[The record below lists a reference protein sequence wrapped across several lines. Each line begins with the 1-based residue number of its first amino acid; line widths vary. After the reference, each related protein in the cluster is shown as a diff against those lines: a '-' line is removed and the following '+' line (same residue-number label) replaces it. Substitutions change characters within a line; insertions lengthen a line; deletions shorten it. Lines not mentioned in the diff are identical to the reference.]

1 MWRDSR
7 KMIKVDI
14 HTHII
19 PDNLPDFTKKFGY
32 EGFVRL
38 DKKSET
44 EADMILFDENFR
56 TISCNCWNPQ
66 TRLLEMTNSDI
77 DVQVISPIPIMFS
90 YWADPK
96 DALEQSRLI
105 NDFIS
110 NVCQKYPKRFV
121 GLGTIPLQSINYSLK
136 ELERCK
142 NELNLKGIEIGSNIN
157 DQNLNEE
164 QFLDIFAA
172 CEDLSMSVF
181 IHPWQ
186 MMGMSKMKKYWLPW
200 LVGMPA
206 ETTRAICSM
215 IFGGVFDKFP
225 NLRVAFAHGGG
236 NFHYTLGRIE
246 QGFIQRPDLCAVNNS
261 NNPREYI
268 DKFYI
273 DSLVHSTDSLKFLID
288 NVGAKQI
295 ALGTDYPFPL
305 GETTPGEI
313 IDGLKSITE
322 EDKGRLFHGTAFE
335 WLNLD
340 KNQFI

>member
-1 MWRDSR
+1 ML
-7 KMIKVDI
+7 KVDI

-38 DKKSET
+38 DKKNESEG
-44 EADMILFDENFR
+44 DMILFNENFR
-56 TISCNCWNPQ
+56 TINCNCWNPKV
-66 TRLLEMTNSDI
+66 RLNEMEKTDI
-77 DVQVISPIPIMFS
+77 DLQVISPIPIMFS
-90 YWADPK
+90 YWADAK
-96 DALEQSRLI
+96 DALEQSQLI

-110 NVCQKYPKRFV
+110 DVCIKHPKRFV
-121 GLGTIPLQSINYSLK
+121 GLGTIPMQSIDYSIK

-142 NELNLKGIEIGSNIN
+142 NDLNLKGIEIGTNIN

-164 QFLDIFAA
+164 QFFDIFAA
-172 CEDLSMSVF
+172 CEELSMSIF

-225 NLRVAFAHGGG
+225 KLRVAFAHGGG

-246 QGFIQRPDLCAVNNS
+246 QGFLQRPDICAVDNT
-261 NNPREYI
+261 NNPRKYI

-273 DSLVHSTDSLKFLID
+273 DSLVHSSDSLNFFID
-288 NVGAKQI
+288 TVGPSQI
-295 ALGTDYPFPL
+295 ALGTDYPIPL
-305 GETTPGEI
+305 GETTPGNI
-313 IDGLKSITE
+313 IDTLESITKK
-322 EDKGRLFHGTAFE
+322 DKERLFHGTALE

>member
-1 MWRDSR
+1 ML
-7 KMIKVDI
+7 KIDI

-19 PDNLPDFTKKFGY
+19 PNNIPDFSQKFGY
-32 EGFVRL
+32 EGFVKLNHRNQ
-38 DKKSET
+38 S
-44 EADMILFDENFR
+44 EADMMLFDENFR
-56 TISCNCWNPQ
+56 TIQCNCWDPN
-66 TRLLEMTNSDI
+66 TRIDEMKNDNI

-96 DALEQSRLI
+96 DTLEQSRFI

-110 NVCQKYPKRFV
+110 EVCIKYPKKFI
-121 GLGTIPLQSINYSLK
+121 GLGTIPMQSTNYAIK

-142 NELNLKGIEIGSNIN
+142 NNLNIQGIEIGTNIN
-157 DQNLNEE
+157 DKNLDDES
-164 QFLDIFAA
+164 FYDIFAA
-172 CEDLSMSVF
+172 CEDLSMAIF

-215 IFGGVFDKFP
+215 IFGGIFDKFP
-225 NLRVAFAHGGG
+225 RLRIAFAHGGG

-246 QGFIQRPDLCAVNNS
+246 QGFLQRPDLCAIDNS
-261 NNPREYI
+261 QNPINYI

-273 DSLVHSTDSLKFLID
+273 DSLVHSTDSLQFLI
-288 NVGAKQI
+288 NQISVKQI

-305 GETTPGEI
+305 GETIPGNI
-313 IDGLKSITE
+313 ISKLKSISKK
-322 EDKGRLFHGTAFE
+322 DKERLFHGTALE
-335 WLNLD
+335 WLNLE
-340 KNQFI
+340 KKQFI

>member
-1 MWRDSR
+1 ML
-7 KMIKVDI
+7 KIDI

-38 DKKSET
+38 EKKNKSE
-44 EADMILFDENFR
+44 ANMILFNENFR
-56 TISCNCWNPQ
+56 TIQCNCWDPQ
-66 TRLLEMTNSDI
+66 QRITEMNNSDI
-77 DVQVISPIPIMFS
+77 NVQVISPIPIMFS
-90 YWADPK
+90 YWADAK
-96 DALEQSRLI
+96 DALVQSQMI

-110 NVCQKYPKRFV
+110 DICTKYPRRFI
-121 GLGTIPLQSINYSLK
+121 GLGTIPMQSINYSLK

-142 NELNLKGIEIGSNIN
+142 NELNLRGIEIGSNIN
-157 DQNLNEE
+157 DLNLNEKR
-164 QFLDIFAA
+164 FFDIFEA
-172 CEDLSMSVF
+172 CQDLSLSLF

-225 NLRVAFAHGGG
+225 KLRVAFAHGGG

-246 QGFIQRPDLCAVNNS
+246 QGFLQRPDLCTVDNK
-261 NNPREYI
+261 NNPKNYI
-268 DKFYI
+268 NKFYV
-273 DSLVHSTDSLKFLID
+273 DSLVHNPDSLNFLLD
-288 NVGAKQI
+288 KVGANQI

-305 GETTPGEI
+305 GETIPGDTI
-313 IDGLKSITE
+313 GKLKSISK
-322 EDKGRLFHGTAFE
+322 EDRERLFHGTALE
-335 WLNLD
+335 WLDLD
-340 KNQFI
+340 KKLFI

>member
-1 MWRDSR
+1 MF
-7 KMIKVDI
+7 KVDI

-19 PDNLPDFTKKFGY
+19 PNDIPDFSKKFGY
-32 EGFVRL
+32 EGFVKL
-38 DKKSET
+38 NHKNESE
-44 EADMILFDENFR
+44 ANMMLFNENFR
-56 TISCNCWNPQ
+56 TIHCNCWNPE
-66 TRLLEMTNSDI
+66 TRVKEMMENDVN
-77 DVQVISPIPIMFS
+77 VQVISPIPIMFS

-96 DALEQSRLI
+96 DTLEQSRFI

-110 NVCQKYPKRFV
+110 EVCIKYPKRFI
-121 GLGTIPLQSINYSLK
+121 GLATIPMQSTNHAIE

-142 NELNLKGIEIGSNIN
+142 NDLNIQGVEIGTNVN
-157 DQNLNEE
+157 DKNLDDEL
-164 QFLDIFAA
+164 FYDIFSA
-172 CEDLSMSVF
+172 CQDLSMAVF

-215 IFGGVFDKFP
+215 IFGGIFDKFP
-225 NLRVAFAHGGG
+225 ELRVAFAHGGG

-246 QGFIQRPDLCAVNNS
+246 QGFLQRPDLCAIENQ
-261 NNPREYI
+261 NNPKKYI

-273 DSLVHSTDSLKFLID
+273 DSLVHSAHSLQFLI
-288 NVGAKQI
+288 NQIGAKQI

-305 GETTPGEI
+305 GETIPG
-313 IDGLKSITE
+313 DVVSKLKSISKVDE
-322 EDKGRLFHGTAFE
+322 ERLLHGTALE

-340 KNQFI
+340 KKQFV

>member
-1 MWRDSR
+1 ML
-7 KMIKVDI
+7 KIDI

-32 EGFVRL
+32 EGFVKL
-38 DKKSET
+38 EKKNES
-44 EADMILFDENFR
+44 EADMVLFNENFR
-56 TISCNCWNPQ
+56 TIQCNCWDPKK
-66 TRLLEMTNSDI
+66 RISDMGKSNI

-90 YWADPK
+90 YWANAK
-96 DALEQSRLI
+96 DALEQSEMI

-110 NVCQKYPKRFV
+110 EVCTKYPKKFI
-121 GLGTIPLQSINYSLK
+121 GLGTIPMQSVSYSLK

-157 DQNLNEE
+157 DINLNEDK
-164 QFLDIFAA
+164 FHDIFAA
-172 CEDLSMSVF
+172 CEELSLSLF

-215 IFGGVFDKFP
+215 IFGGIFDKFP
-225 NLRVAFAHGGG
+225 KLRVAFAHGGG

-246 QGFIQRPDLCAVNNS
+246 QGFLQRPDLCAVNNK
-261 NNPREYI
+261 NNPKKYI

-273 DSLVHSTDSLKFLID
+273 DSLVHSADSLNFLV
-288 NVGAKQI
+288 NQVGVNQI

-305 GETTPGEI
+305 GEIPPGNTIKQLE
-313 IDGLKSITE
+313 SISTKDRE
-322 EDKGRLFHGTAFE
+322 RLLHGTALE

-340 KNQFI
+340 KNLFI

>member
-1 MWRDSR
+1 ML
-7 KMIKVDI
+7 KFDI

-32 EGFVRL
+32 EGFVKL
-38 DKKSET
+38 KKKSES
-44 EADMILFDENFR
+44 EADMILFNENFR
-56 TISCNCWNPQ
+56 TIKCNCWNPKI
-66 TRLLEMTNSDI
+66 RLDEMKKANV

-90 YWADPK
+90 YWADAK
-96 DALEQSRLI
+96 DALEQSQLI
-105 NDFIS
+105 NDFIA
-110 NVCQKYPKRFV
+110 NVCEKYPKKFI
-121 GLGTIPLQSINYSLK
+121 GLGTLPMQSTDYSLK

-142 NELNLKGIEIGSNIN
+142 NELNLKGVEIGSNIN
-157 DQNLNEE
+157 NENLNEDR
-164 QFLDIFAA
+164 FFDIFAA
-172 CEDLSMSVF
+172 CQDLSMSIF

-215 IFGGVFDKFP
+215 IFGGIFDKFP
-225 NLRVAFAHGGG
+225 KLRVAFAHGGG

-246 QGFIQRPDLCAVNNS
+246 QGFLQRPDLCAVDNK
-261 NNPREYI
+261 NNPKKYI

-273 DSLVHSTDSLKFLID
+273 DSLVHSPESLQFLID
-288 NVGAKQI
+288 NIGANQI

-305 GETTPGEI
+305 GETSPGAV
-313 IDGLKSITE
+313 IDKLNSITKKE
-322 EDKGRLFHGTAFE
+322 KERLLHGTALE

-340 KNQFI
+340 KKQFI

>member
-1 MWRDSR
+1 ML
-7 KMIKVDI
+7 KIDI

-19 PDNLPDFTKKFGY
+19 PDNLPDLTKKFGY

-38 DKKSET
+38 EKRSES

-56 TISCNCWNPQ
+56 TIQCNCWDPQ
-66 TRLLEMTNSDI
+66 KRIIEMNNSDI
-77 DVQVISPIPIMFS
+77 NVQVISPIPIMFS
-90 YWADPK
+90 YWADAK
-96 DALEQSRLI
+96 DALAQSQLI

-110 NVCQKYPKRFV
+110 DICIKYPKKFI
-121 GLGTIPLQSINYSLK
+121 GLGTIPMQSISYSLR

-157 DQNLNEE
+157 DLNLNEE
-164 QFLDIFAA
+164 QFLDIFEA
-172 CEDLSMSVF
+172 CQDLSLSLF

-215 IFGGVFDKFP
+215 IFGGIFDKFP
-225 NLRVAFAHGGG
+225 KLRIAFAHGGG

-246 QGFIQRPDLCAVNNS
+246 QGFIQRPDLCAIDNKD
-261 NNPREYI
+261 NPKNYI
-268 DKFYI
+268 NKFYI
-273 DSLVHSTDSLKFLID
+273 DSLVHDSDSLNFLLD
-288 NVGAKQI
+288 RVGANQI

-305 GETTPGEI
+305 GETIPGSTIEK
-313 IDGLKSITE
+313 LKSISTKDRE
-322 EDKGRLFHGTAFE
+322 RLFHGTALE
-335 WLNLD
+335 WLDLD
-340 KNQFI
+340 KKLFI

>member
-1 MWRDSR
+1 ML
-7 KMIKVDI
+7 KVDI

-38 DKKSET
+38 KKKNET

-56 TISCNCWNPQ
+56 TINCNCWNPQ
-66 TRLLEMTNSDI
+66 TRINEMNQSDI

-90 YWADPK
+90 YWADSK
-96 DALEQSRLI
+96 DALEQSQVI
-105 NDFIS
+105 NDYIS
-110 NVCQKYPKRFV
+110 NVCTKYPKKFI
-121 GLGTIPLQSINYSLK
+121 GLGTIPMQSIDYSLK

-142 NELNLKGIEIGSNIN
+142 NELNLRGIEIGSNIN
-157 DQNLNEE
+157 NENLNEE
-164 QFLDIFAA
+164 KFFDIFAA
-172 CEDLSMSVF
+172 CQDLSMSVF

-215 IFGGVFDKFP
+215 IFGGIFDKFP

-246 QGFIQRPDLCAVNNS
+246 QGFIQRPDLCAVDNS
-261 NNPREYI
+261 NNPKDYMN
-268 DKFYI
+268 KFYI
-273 DSLVHSTDSLKFLID
+273 DSLVHSQDSLQFLI
-288 NVGAKQI
+288 NKVGTKQI

-305 GETTPGEI
+305 GETIPGDI
-313 IDGLKSITE
+313 ISKIKSISKK
-322 EDKGRLFHGTAFE
+322 DKERLFYGTALE
-335 WLNLD
+335 WLDLD
-340 KNQFI
+340 KKLFI

>member
-1 MWRDSR
+1 ML
-7 KMIKVDI
+7 KVDI

-19 PDNLPDFTKKFGY
+19 PDNLPDFTKKFRY

-38 DKKSET
+38 DKKNDS
-44 EADMILFDENFR
+44 EADMILFNENFR
-56 TISCNCWNPQ
+56 TINCNCWNPKI
-66 TRLLEMTNSDI
+66 RLNEMGKTDI
-77 DVQVISPIPIMFS
+77 DLQVISPIPIMFS
-90 YWADPK
+90 YWANAK
-96 DALEQSRLI
+96 DALEQSQLI

-110 NVCQKYPKRFV
+110 DVCIKYPKRFV
-121 GLGTIPLQSINYSLK
+121 GLGTIPMQSIDYSIK

-142 NELNLKGIEIGSNIN
+142 NDLNLQGIEIGTNIN

-164 QFLDIFAA
+164 QFFDIFAA
-172 CEDLSMSVF
+172 CEELSMSIF

-225 NLRVAFAHGGG
+225 KLRVAFAHGGG

-246 QGFIQRPDLCAVNNS
+246 QGFLQRPDICAVDNT
-261 NNPREYI
+261 NNPRKYI

-273 DSLVHSTDSLKFLID
+273 DSLVHNSDSLKFLID
-288 NVGAKQI
+288 TVGPNQI

-305 GETTPGEI
+305 GETTPGNI
-313 IDGLKSITE
+313 IDTLESITKK
-322 EDKGRLFHGTAFE
+322 DKERLFHGTALE

-340 KNQFI
+340 ENQFI

>member
-1 MWRDSR
+1 M
-7 KMIKVDI
+7 KIDI
-14 HTHII
+14 HTHILPKNWPNLKEKYGYGGWI
-19 PDNLPDFTKKFGY
+19 HLDHHKVGCARMMKDEKFFREVQENLWNPD
-32 EGFVRL
+32 VRL
-38 DKKSET
+38 DE
-44 EADMILFDENFR
+44 
-56 TISCNCWNPQ
+56 CGVH
-66 TRLLEMTNSDI
+66 
-77 DVQVISPIPIMFS
+77 DVNIQVLSTVPVMFS
-90 YWADPK
+90 YWAKADH
-96 DALEQSRLI
+96 ALDLSKLL
-105 NDFIS
+105 NDHIS
-110 NVCQKYPKRFV
+110 TVVGEFPTKFV
-121 GLGTIPLQSINYSLK
+121 GLGTIPMQSIDYSIK

-142 NELNLKGIEIGSNIN
+142 NDLNLQGIEIGTNIN

-164 QFLDIFAA
+164 RFFDIFAA
-172 CEDLSMSVF
+172 CEELSMSIF

-225 NLRVAFAHGGG
+225 KLRVAFAHGGG

-246 QGFIQRPDLCAVNNS
+246 QGFLQRPDICAVDNT
-261 NNPREYI
+261 NNPRKYI

-273 DSLVHSTDSLKFLID
+273 DSLVHSSDSLKFLID
-288 NVGAKQI
+288 TVGPSQI

-305 GETTPGEI
+305 GETTPGNI
-313 IDGLKSITE
+313 IDTLESITKK
-322 EDKGRLFHGTAFE
+322 DKERLFHGTALE

>member
-1 MWRDSR
+1 ML
-7 KMIKVDI
+7 KVDI

-38 DKKSET
+38 DKKSKT
-44 EADMILFDENFR
+44 EANMILFNENFR
-56 TISCNCWNPQ
+56 TINCNCWNPQ
-66 TRLLEMTNSDI
+66 VRTSEMKNSNI

-90 YWADPK
+90 YWAEAK
-96 DALEQSRLI
+96 DALEQSQFI

-110 NVCQKYPKRFV
+110 DVCIKYPKKFI
-121 GLGTIPLQSINYSLK
+121 GLGTIPMQSIDYSLK
-136 ELERCK
+136 ELARCK
-142 NELNLKGIEIGSNIN
+142 NELNLQGIEMGSNIN
-157 DQNLNEE
+157 EQNLNEE
-164 QFLDIFAA
+164 KFYDIFSA
-172 CEDLSMSVF
+172 CQDLSMSVF

-215 IFGGVFDKFP
+215 IFGGIFDKFP
-225 NLRVAFAHGGG
+225 KLRVAFAHGGG

-246 QGFIQRPDLCAVNNS
+246 QGLLQRPDLCAVDNT
-261 NNPREYI
+261 NNPKDYI
-268 DKFYI
+268 DKFYV
-273 DSLVHSTDSLKFLID
+273 DSLVHSSASLKFLID
-288 NVGAKQI
+288 KAGTNQI

-305 GETTPGEI
+305 GETTPGAV
-313 IDGLKSITE
+313 IDKLKSITKK
-322 EDKGRLFHGTAFE
+322 DKERLFHGTALE

-340 KNQFI
+340 KKQFI